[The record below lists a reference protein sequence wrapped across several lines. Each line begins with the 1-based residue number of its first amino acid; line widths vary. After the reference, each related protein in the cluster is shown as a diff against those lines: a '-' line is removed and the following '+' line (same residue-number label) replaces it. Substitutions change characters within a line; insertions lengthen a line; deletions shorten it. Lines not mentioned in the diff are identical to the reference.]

1 MVVASRRKREMN
13 VLSDGGNSDLD
24 VNVLSNKD
32 TLGITTNCT
41 VSLPYTQLPSIILT
55 YSANS
60 LFLTPK
66 FRTFISPFMLVNNQ
80 QNNIFVL

>member
-13 VLSDGGNSDLD
+13 VLSDGGDSDLA

-55 YSANS
+55 SSANS
-60 LFLTPK
+60 LFFFCKLALLV
-66 FRTFISPFMLVNNQ
+66 SPN
-80 QNNIFVL
+80 